1 MSYYSYSSSLSYE
14 NKISLLESNLR
25 TINDNY
31 YGVGNN
37 NNMDK
42 YMYYSAMSNACSPS
56 YSSSSSSSSSC
67 RSMGREPNY
76 TVGQWS
82 IEGVL

>member
-1 MSYYSYSSSLSYE
+1 MSLCFSSSNMSYE
-14 NKISLLESNLR
+14 NKMFLLENNLR
-25 TINDNY
+25 TINNDY
-31 YGVGNN
+31 YGVRNN
-37 NNMDK
+37 DSMDK

-56 YSSSSSSSSSC
+56 SSPSLSHSC

-76 TVGQWS
+76 TIGQWS